1 MPDVKL
7 FNEDCIPGMEARLSA
22 DSIDL
27 CITSIPFGA
36 L

>member
-1 MPDVKL
+1 MVEVNIY
-7 FNEDCIPGMEARLSA
+7 NEDCIPGMESRLSA
-22 DSIDL
+22 DSIDC